1 MKPAKSFGILNEG
14 HRGGAGRSRES
25 PGSVCQD
32 WDTSGMVVV
41 KCFGILIEGYR
52 GGALQ
57 IG

>member
-1 MKPAKSFGILNEG
+1 MAIS
-14 HRGGAGRSRES
+14 RRES
-25 PGSVCQD
+25 NVKI

-52 GGALQ
+52 GRAADRVIAV